1 MIRGIVSFCL
11 MLFGLIGFFLEMV
24 SYSEE
29 GAFDVFGLV
38 LACFFILIGLFVF
51 FWPRIKI
58 FVAQRKSPENS
69 SKKPGEKVGSW
80 ESSFLIITG
89 IIELII
95 GIPALIFIFVLGL
108 HGIIAG
114 EMGTMI
120 GFFSLSI
127 LIILF
132 PYIFL
137 KILVVYGLG
146 KRRIWSTYFALIC
159 GGLSLIIAVVITVS
173 FPVLSLLLFVY
184 AGITIWA
191 GIKCL
196 KSPAFK
202 TG

>member
-1 MIRGIVSFCL
+1 MVRKIISFCL
-11 MLFGLIGFFLEMV
+11 MLFGLIGVFLEIG

-29 GAFDVFGLV
+29 GAFDFFGLV
-38 LACFFILIGLFVF
+38 LAFFFILIGLLVF
-51 FWPRIKI
+51 LWPRIKI
-58 FVAQRKSPENS
+58 FAVQRKSTGNS
-69 SKKPGEKVGSW
+69 SKTPGEKVDSW
-80 ESSFLIITG
+80 GRSFLIVAG

-95 GIPALIFIFVLGL
+95 GIPVLIFIFVLGL

-137 KILVVYGLG
+137 KILVVYGLV
-146 KRRIWSTYFALIC
+146 KTRIWSIYFVLVF
-159 GGLSLIIAVVITVS
+159 GGLSIIIAILIAFS
-173 FPVLSLLLFVY
+173 LHILSIVLFVY
-184 AGITIWA
+184 AGGTIWA

-196 KSPAFK
+196 KSPVFK